1 MEFEF
6 KSPRVDL
13 NNNAWICNEKFKS
26 TRDDFKAYAWNLKHV
41 DVDFKITSSTRPL
54 HLHLPLHLSRL
65 YLSLSLYFRL
75 SRPPVASSLSSLVC
89 CSFVARL
96 LLVHP
101 CFSFRPIHLIL
112 LKKGA
117 KGRKRKGKLE
127 RKGDK
132 GETSGKGNRKRK
144 TEKIEIKRWG
154 ERIMRKG
161 E

>member
-1 MEFEF
+1 
-6 KSPRVDL
+6 V
-13 NNNAWICNEKFKS
+13 
-26 TRDDFKAYAWNLKHV
+26 
-41 DVDFKITSSTRPL
+41 KIP
-54 HLHLPLHLSRL
+54 
-65 YLSLSLYFRL
+65 
-75 SRPPVASSLSSLVC
+75 SSLARPALPSLVC

-96 LLVHP
+96 FLVHP

-117 KGRKRKGKLE
+117 KGRKGKLE

-144 TEKIEIKRWG
+144 TEEIERKSWG